1 MPEKRDYY
9 EVLGVPRD
17 ADDRALKKAYRSLA
31 HQYHP
36 DKNPGD
42 KASEEK
48 FKEASEAYAVLA
60 DPEKRAHYDRFGHAE
75 MPGFGGGFSGQ
86 GPYGVNIQDIF
97 GDIFGDLFGGGG
109 PGRRR
114 GGASRGSDLRYH
126 MEVTFEE
133 AAFGASKDITIPRL
147 EECATCS
154 GSGAAAGSKPKVC
167 NTCGGAGEIRVT
179 QGFFAI
185 AKTCPQCG
193 GAGKVV
199 DKPCADCEGRGQKEQ
214 PRTLTVKVPAG
225 VNEGTRLR
233 FVGEGEAGRGG
244 GPRGD
249 LYVVLA
255 IKDHPL
261 FTRDDENV
269 LCEVPISFPQAALG
283 CTLEVPTLDGKVQM
297 KIPSG
302 TQPGAIF
309 RLKNKGIP
317 HLRGQGRGD
326 QLVKVRLEVPKELDE
341 EQRGLL
347 EKFAAAS
354 GDAVHPEHKSF
365 FDKVKELFG

>member
-9 EVLGVPRD
+9 EVLGVSRD
-17 ADDRALKKAYRSLA
+17 ADERALKKAYRSLA
-31 HQYHP
+31 HQFHP

-42 KASEEK
+42 KTAEEK

-75 MPGFGGGFSGQ
+75 MPGFGGFSGQ
-86 GPYGVNIQDIF
+86 AAYGVNIQDIF
-97 GDIFGDLFGGGG
+97 GDIFGDLFGGGAA
-109 PGRRR
+109 GRRR

-147 EECATCS
+147 EECATCE
-154 GSGAAAGSKPKVC
+154 GSGAAPGSKPKVC

-185 AKTCPQCG
+185 AKTCPHCG
-193 GAGKVV
+193 GAGRVV
-199 DKPCADCEGRGQKEQ
+199 EKPCPDCQGRGQKEQ

-233 FVGEGEAGRGG
+233 FVGEGEAGRSG

-249 LYVVLA
+249 LYVVLT
-255 IKDHPL
+255 IKEHPL
-261 FTRDDENV
+261 FSRDDENV

-297 KIPSG
+297 KIPAG
-302 TQPGAIF
+302 TQPGAVF

-317 HLRGQGRGD
+317 QLRGQGRGD
-326 QLVKVRLEVPKELDE
+326 QLVKVRLEVPKDLDE

-354 GDAVHPEHKSF
+354 GDSVHPEHKSF